1 MSCKRSNYELESV
14 KQINISES
22 LAKGK
27 KVLLSSIA
35 EDIRYIKLQ
44 TDSACLLGRIDIPI
58 SKIKT
63 HNNRIFISDEKR
75 ILVFDTTGKYISQI
89 GSTGRGPG
97 EYISPDDFDI
107 LHESNKI
114 AVFSKP
120 SKRVLLYNFNGI
132 FESEI
137 NIEFYPTRMIS
148 FNNKLVFVTPPGR
161 RQLTDYFTLTVIDEF
176 GVIHHRLLER
186 NNEKEINKRKE
197 ISLRANS
204 FQIYNLD
211 GSLYYYEK
219 LYDTIWRIS
228 TDYKVDER
236 FHYYY
241 GDERRTIRD
250 IVQDPRRRESS
261 SEEIIEEALNLIIP
275 QWYIDSHRFMFFR
288 IVSKGE
294 LMHIVF
300 DKKTEQSSSLFFLS
314 DSDSHLN
321 FSFFN
326 DVDGGLP
333 FWPTGSINGNE
344 VFRLI
349 NSVELKAF
357 LSKTS
362 ESFQSYPQEK
372 RDPLIKIISNAEIND
387 NPVLMIVALKN

>member
-1 MSCKRSNYELESV
+1 M
-14 KQINISES
+14 
-22 LAKGK
+22 
-27 KVLLSSIA
+27 
-35 EDIRYIKLQ
+35 
-44 TDSACLLGRIDIPI
+44 
-58 SKIKT
+58 
-63 HNNRIFISDEKR
+63 
-75 ILVFDTTGKYISQI
+75 
-89 GSTGRGPG
+89 
-97 EYISPDDFDI
+97 
-107 LHESNKI
+107 
-114 AVFSKP
+114 
-120 SKRVLLYNFNGI
+120 LLYNFNGI